1 VSHLGDNL
9 SALVDGEL
17 SGADLDRANA
27 HLASCDRCRGEAATL
42 RLLKRE
48 MRALVADASDEDALT
63 RRLLAMAAFARD
75 QLARDQLAGDQLS
88 GDQLS
93 GDQPGPGE
101 GDRLDGELAELAGP
115 EPFDMTRLLRPRP
128 AFRTYHE
135 VWDHRPLRAGRH
147 RYLMWGAVSLA
158 VVGGIGAAAFSM
170 GGGTSGSGPGP
181 GVVPQVELFN
191 MEHAID
197 SGDVPFPAT
206 SPTQPTA
213 RVTPSGIPLA
223 P

>member
-27 HLASCDRCRGEAATL
+27 HLASCDRCRGEATTL

-48 MRALVADASDEDALT
+48 MRALVAEASDEDALT
-63 RRLLAMAAFARD
+63 RRLLAMAAFA
-75 QLARDQLAGDQLS
+75 GDQFT
-88 GDQLS
+88 
-93 GDQPGPGE
+93 GDQPE
-101 GDRLDGELAELAGP
+101 LADDDRLDGGLGQLGQLGELAELSELGELSGP
-115 EPFDMTRLLRPRP
+115 GEFDMTRPLRPRP

-135 VWDHRPLRAGRH
+135 VWDRRPLRPSRH
-147 RYLMWGAVSLA
+147 RYFMWGAVSLA
-158 VVGGIGAAAFSM
+158 VMGGLGAAAFTM

-181 GVVPQVELFN
+181 GVVPQVEWFN
-191 MEHAID
+191 VEHAID

-206 SPTQPTA
+206 SPTQPAGRATL
-213 RVTPSGIPLA
+213 PGIPLA

>member
-48 MRALVADASDEDALT
+48 MRALVAEASDEDALT
-63 RRLLAMAAFARD
+63 RRLLAMAAFGGD
-75 QLARDQLAGDQLS
+75 QFDGDQLG
-88 GDQLS
+88 GDQTALA
-93 GDQPGPGE
+93 DEDDCP
-101 GDRLDGELAELAGP
+101 DAELARLNGSA
-115 EPFDMTRLLRPRP
+115 EFDMTRALRPRP

-135 VWDHRPLRAGRH
+135 VWDRRPLRPSRH

-158 VVGGIGAAAFSM
+158 VVGGLGAAAFSM
-170 GGGTSGSGPGP
+170 GGGTSGAGTGGP
-181 GVVPQVELFN
+181 GVVPQVEWFN
-191 MEHAID
+191 VEHAID

-206 SPTQPTA
+206 TPTQPAGRATL
-213 RVTPSGIPLA
+213 PGIPLT